1 MKLSVIIPAFNEKK
15 TIKEIVKKVFAV
27 PFEKEII
34 VVDDGS
40 TDGTGN
46 ILKELEVPVTIISHE
61 RNMGKGASIKSA
73 LKKVTGDIVII
84 QDADLEY
91 DPQEFGKLIEPIL
104 NGETQVVYGSRNLKT
119 DARGKHI
126 NPMST
131 FSFYWGGIF
140 LSKLANFLYGVKIT
154 DESTGYKVF
163 KSEVIKNIDLKCSG
177 FEFCPEITAK
187 LCRKGYRIKEVP
199 ISYKPRDFKHGKKIR
214 WYDGLIAIITL
225 LKYRFSL

>member
-15 TIKEIVKKVFAV
+15 TIKEIVKKVSAA
-27 PFEKEII
+27 PFEKEVII
-34 VVDDGS
+34 VDDGS
-40 TDGTGN
+40 TDGMGDV
-46 ILKELEVPVTIISHE
+46 LKELEIPVTIISHE

-126 NPMST
+126 NPMSA

-140 LSKLANFLYGVKIT
+140 LSKLTNFLYGVKIT

-163 KSEVIKNIDLKCSG
+163 KAEVIKNIDLKCSG

-187 LCRKGYRIKEVP
+187 LCRKGCRIKEVP

-214 WYDGLIAIITL
+214 WHDGLIAVITL
-225 LKYRFSL
+225 LKYRFSM